1 MLDVL
6 REESDGTVVWLGATD
21 TLLEA
26 RILIQRD
33 SRSDCS
39 YILLDSRTGEK
50 QTVEKQTGAA

>member
-6 REESDGTVVWLGATD
+6 REESNGAVIWLGATES
-21 TLLEA
+21 LLEA

-33 SRSDCS
+33 SHNDCS

-50 QTVEKQTGAA
+50 QIVEKQKGAA